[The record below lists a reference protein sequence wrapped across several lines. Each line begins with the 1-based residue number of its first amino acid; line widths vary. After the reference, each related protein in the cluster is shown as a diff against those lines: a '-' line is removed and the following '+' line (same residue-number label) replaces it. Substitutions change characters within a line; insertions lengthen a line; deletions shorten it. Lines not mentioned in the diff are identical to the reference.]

1 MENFFYEDKFYS
13 DVEELMID
21 LEIDEESIESMP
33 DFYKCYKSSFE
44 PIFELD
50 ADWVLER
57 IDEERQSEDGE
68 ELDKIQQLLKQID
81 FSKFNEQCPK
91 LYYPTREKF
100 EITKADL
107 YAVLE

>member
-13 DVEELMID
+13 DIEEFMID

-33 DFYKCYKSSFE
+33 DFYKCRKSSLE
-44 PIFELD
+44 PIFKLD
-50 ADWVLER
+50 ADWIMER
-57 IDEERQSEDGE
+57 IDEERCSEDGN
-68 ELDKIQQLLKQID
+68 ELEKIEKLLKEVD
-81 FSKFNEQCPK
+81 FSKFNDNCPK

-107 YAVLE
+107 YEAL